1 MTYDE
6 TTKTYDEHDRETF
19 VIAIRRGGEIL
30 ELATRATCV
39 EGAASGAHALKYR
52 ITGPITMRLVRGPR
66 GVDCAWIVPVK
77 DATPDNGVVFLDFD
91 GVLNDFA
98 YEDAARRDGRV
109 AIDPV
114 RAARVNRLCADGAAG
129 IVLVTG
135 WLRTSTPDEI
145 AAMLRDAGVT
155 APVVGAIGGMASHE
169 GAERAAESRA
179 WLDAHPR
186 VNRYVVVDDS
196 IVPWEREDAVR
207 GSDAQRL
214 LSWVAFHYVRPS
226 GGITEKDADTAVEIL
241 RTHGRARE
249 NVTLELVPD

>member
-52 ITGPITMRLVRGPR
+52 IAGPITLRLVRGPR
-66 GVDCAWIVPVK
+66 GVDCAWIVPVE
-77 DATPDNGVVFLDFD
+77 DATADNGVVFLDFD

-114 RAARVNRLCADGAAG
+114 RAARVNRLCAEGAAG

-155 APVVGAIGGMASHE
+155 APVVGAISGMASHNCQ
-169 GAERAAESRA
+169 ERAVEARA

-196 IVPWEREDAVR
+196 IVPWTRERVIGA
-207 GSDAQRL
+207 SDTQWL
-214 LSWVAFHYVRPS
+214 QPWVAFHYVRPQ
-226 GGITEKDADTAVEIL
+226 GGIAERDVDAAVEIL
-241 RTHGRARE
+241 RYHGRARA